1 MARPRIAVHK
11 FSSCDGCQ
19 LAFLNLGE
27 ALLELNEQVEILH
40 FLEVKQLVS
49 LFSYDPY

>member
-1 MARPRIAVHK
+1 MKPSIAVHK

-27 ALLELNEQVEILH
+27 DLLTLFELFDVRHFAEAGPVE
-40 FLEVKQLVS
+40 
-49 LFSYDPY
+49 

>member
-1 MARPRIAVHK
+1 MTGKNTRPVVAVHK

-27 ALLELNEQVEILH
+27 ALL
-40 FLEVKQLVS
+40 
-49 LFSYDPY
+49 